1 MNKTGIIFFIL
12 IVGLAGLGLFLSI
25 GDVSTEN
32 QGTITTRNVTALPEP
47 TNYAVDAAG
56 VLTTEQLNN
65 LNELLKSYSEGY
77 GQEIA
82 IVIVKST
89 KPLEMEQY
97 SIKLA
102 EKWKVGNAKL
112 DNGAII
118 VLATEDREVRLEIG
132 YGLEENIP
140 DSKAG
145 RIIDDKMI
153 PYLKS
158 ADWYN
163 AVLYGAQGVF
173 EASQ

>member
-12 IVGLAGLGLFLSI
+12 IVGLAGLGLFLNI
-25 GDVSTEN
+25 GDGSTEN
-32 QGTITTRNVTALPEP
+32 QETVTTSNVTSLPEP

-56 VLTTEQLNN
+56 VLSSEQLNN
-65 LNELLKSYSEGY
+65 LNVLLKSYSEGY

-89 KPLEMEQY
+89 KPLAIEQY
-97 SIKLA
+97 TIELA
-102 EKWKVGNAKL
+102 EKWKVGNAEL

-118 VLATEDREVRLEIG
+118 VLATEDRKVRLEIG
-132 YGLEENIP
+132 YGLEGNIP

-145 RIIDDKMI
+145 RIVDEKMV

-158 ADWYN
+158 SDWYN
-163 AVLYGAQGVF
+163 ALLYGAQGIF